1 VVENNT
7 RIHTIVREERKEGT
21 FKDKETILRYTL
33 GHWEEEENV

>member
-1 VVENNT
+1 VVENNS
-7 RIHTIVREERKEGT
+7 RIHTIVREERKEET